1 VFAQLGYDGTTII
14 AVADQAS
21 VSPTTVYHYF
31 EDKSAL
37 YVGVFE
43 ATAPLVWSNATDG
56 IREADRVVDAIDR
69 IVHNWAVLERQ
80 CPGLT
85 PFMLS
90 VPREARLHAEFRP
103 LLDRRSELQDGAFRA
118 LATFGRETG
127 ELAALS
133 ETDAF
138 EFLRA
143 TVMGWII
150 EGHNR
155 QREFTDAPVAL
166 QHVVELLA
174 TKPFRSEPAPRRDRP
189 R

>member
-1 VFAQLGYDGTTII
+1 MAARVAFGQLGYDGTTMS
-14 AVADQAS
+14 AVASAAG

-31 EDKSAL
+31 EDKAAL
-37 YVGVFE
+37 YVAVFD
-43 ATAPLVWSNATDG
+43 ATAPLVWARANDG
-56 IREADRVVDAIDR
+56 ITEAKRLVDAIDH
-69 IVHNWAVLERQ
+69 IVNNWAQLEQR

-90 VPREARLHAEFRP
+90 VPREARLHPEFRP
-103 LLDRRSELQDGAFRA
+103 LLEQRIELQDGAFRA
-118 LATFGRETG
+118 LAGFGRQTG
-127 ELAALS
+127 ELASLS

-155 QREFTDAPVAL
+155 QREFSAAPGALKHVVAL
-166 QHVVELLA
+166 LA
-174 TKPFRSEPAPRRDRP
+174 ARSPDPR
-189 R
+189 